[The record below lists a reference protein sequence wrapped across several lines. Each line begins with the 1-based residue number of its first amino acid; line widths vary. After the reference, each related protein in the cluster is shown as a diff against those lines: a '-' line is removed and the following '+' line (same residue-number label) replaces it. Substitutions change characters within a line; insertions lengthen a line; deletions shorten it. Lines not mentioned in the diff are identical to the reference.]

1 LYCKFNVGLLRVAFE
16 RINSCQFYHINTY
29 GFCTDRKRLGL
40 PIEAIVHIEHDPVA
54 VHVIKWNHKHDGIK
68 HTYIEKFEDIYGN
81 DSDPNVNKLD
91 ELVSQHG
98 VFVLVTSGAPCQNLS
113 GLNACRDVDALNAQ
127 YLMKVGKLIKR
138 LDLLQRSNG
147 MEERILFLSEN
158 VVFHEYEQFDVH
170 YSDFSPEGL
179 SPMRVDAKDV
189 GPVKRNRLYW
199 MNVSVLV
206 VCIAPA
212 VANLILLSFLASTD
226 ASEQL

>member
-1 LYCKFNVGLLRVAFE
+1 
-16 RINSCQFYHINTY
+16 
-29 GFCTDRKRLGL
+29 L

-98 VFVLVTSGAPCQNLS
+98 VFDLVTSGAPCQNLS